1 MNVFMDPETWT
12 LGSLRRLTGC
22 TTGDESCFQLEV
34 EKTIIECLIFEIL
47 KVKKNTMVGFN
58 IILHYALLLIFL
70 IVFQLCEMIY

>member
-34 EKTIIECLIFEIL
+34 EKTIIECRIFEIL
-47 KVKKNTMVGFN
+47 KVKKMQWLALILSCTMHF
-58 IILHYALLLIFL
+58 
-70 IVFQLCEMIY
+70 C